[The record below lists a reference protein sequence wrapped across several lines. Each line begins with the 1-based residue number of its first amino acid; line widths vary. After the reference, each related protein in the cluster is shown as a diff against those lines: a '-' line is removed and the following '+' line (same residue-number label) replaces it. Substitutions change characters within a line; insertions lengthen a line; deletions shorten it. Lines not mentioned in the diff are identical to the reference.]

1 MFHTTYGLEKP
12 ALQHMPFIEHTTE
25 GNTEGIVHFCLKRN
39 IPTMRETF
47 KIISIFFLIF
57 PVKGKW

>member
-12 ALQHMPFIEHTTE
+12 ALQHMPFIEHTAE

-47 KIISIFFLIF
+47 KIISFFLIF
-57 PVKGKW
+57 PVKGK